1 MSRSRIIGFVVAL
14 VAFSLVA
21 IDEGGH
27 LMRDKLP
34 SKHSSAGTPVQAYTA
49 TSVVAPAT
57 RPTASTVPEQQHP
70 AKQTGAAD
78 TKKPPNFELVD
89 QLQRE
94 VASQQ
99 AELKELRSRTENRRA
114 EPDDGVHKASGT
126 SKSLTTQFDDFAGRF
141 VAAVD
146 GAIQNSPP
154 PAGEPK
160 GTRKLKV
167 SLISDEL
174 TNPEAN
180 QPAQGVVLLKQ
191 SCDFLSDDERVTWSR
206 EWVFRFSFE
215 MQHGRWHCL
224 GGTCRMAKDD
234 NTSYGGKSPHI
245 GEVLNVPEGT
255 WDDLDIR

>member
-1 MSRSRIIGFVVAL
+1 MEPERVRAAKPTVV
-14 VAFSLVA
+14 
-21 IDEGGH
+21 
-27 LMRDKLP
+27 
-34 SKHSSAGTPVQAYTA
+34 
-49 TSVVAPAT
+49 
-57 RPTASTVPEQQHP
+57 
-70 AKQTGAAD
+70 AD
-78 TKKPPNFELVD
+78 TKRPPNFELLD

-94 VASQQ
+94 VTSQQ
-99 AELKELRSRTENRRA
+99 AEIKELRARPENRRA
-114 EPDDGVHKASGT
+114 EPDVGDHQPSGI

-174 TNPEAN
+174 TNPNEA
-180 QPAQGVVLLKQ
+180 AQGVVLLKQ
-191 SCDFLSDDERVTWSR
+191 SCDFASNDERITWSR
-206 EWVFRFSFE
+206 EWVFRYSFV

-224 GGTCRMAKDD
+224 GGTCRMVKDD
-234 NTSYGGKSPHI
+234 NSTYDGKSPHV